1 MKDKLIYKNR
11 LGITVL
17 KADVNN
23 MILKKHSHEE
33 YHFAI
38 TLKGEQKY
46 ILDGKPINSYEN
58 GITIFNPEQIHE
70 SLYGNYE
77 YILLLIKPQLLL
89 EAMEQKD
96 IIKFSS
102 SLIYNEKLKE
112 DLLKLSNAVLTQQD
126 ELFFSEQFLKV
137 VDNFTK
143 KDYVFS
149 YNKEKDFIKKSKE
162 MIYYELEDILNL
174 DQISQEF
181 NLSKFQFIRRFKENT
196 GITPYQYFLNTKL
209 NHAKSYL
216 DSTKDLYGA
225 VVEFGFSDLS
235 HFNRLFKRVYGTT
248 PFEYINSINK

>member
-96 IIKFSS
+96 IIKF
-102 SLIYNEKLKE
+102 
-112 DLLKLSNAVLTQQD
+112 
-126 ELFFSEQFLKV
+126 
-137 VDNFTK
+137 
-143 KDYVFS
+143 
-149 YNKEKDFIKKSKE
+149 FI
-162 MIYYELEDILNL
+162 INL
-174 DQISQEF
+174 
-181 NLSKFQFIRRFKENT
+181 
-196 GITPYQYFLNTKL
+196 
-209 NHAKSYL
+209 
-216 DSTKDLYGA
+216 
-225 VVEFGFSDLS
+225 
-235 HFNRLFKRVYGTT
+235 
-248 PFEYINSINK
+248 